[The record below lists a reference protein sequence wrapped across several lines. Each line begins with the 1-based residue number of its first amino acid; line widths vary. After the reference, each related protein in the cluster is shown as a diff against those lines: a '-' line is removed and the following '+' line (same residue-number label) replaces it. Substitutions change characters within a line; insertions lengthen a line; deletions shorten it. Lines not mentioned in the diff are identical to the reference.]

1 MKASIYSHFE
11 QLLSTPD
18 KPLKLSDEN
27 FSTKVNPRRS
37 YPECTINTGTLF
49 DEDGD
54 PIFVEVAST
63 PVSPNTIAGKAK
75 KGAKKTGS
83 SLKRTLGASSTSRK
97 KKSKQTAEQLPN
109 DQLPSQPPPETPL
122 VPTIITPVV
131 PVIAEPA
138 VQPALAPTSTAPK
151 KQKLYRYPSVLA
163 LPSKTAI
170 PIARQK

>member
-18 KPLKLSDEN
+18 RPLKLSDEN

-75 KGAKKTGS
+75 KRCQKNWFLSEKNFGCFKYLQKEEIKKDS
-83 SLKRTLGASSTSRK
+83 
-97 KKSKQTAEQLPN
+97 
-109 DQLPSQPPPETPL
+109 
-122 VPTIITPVV
+122 
-131 PVIAEPA
+131 
-138 VQPALAPTSTAPK
+138 
-151 KQKLYRYPSVLA
+151 
-163 LPSKTAI
+163 
-170 PIARQK
+170 

>member
-1 MKASIYSHFE
+1 M
-11 QLLSTPD
+11 
-18 KPLKLSDEN
+18 KLSDEN

-97 KKSKQTAEQLPN
+97 KK
-109 DQLPSQPPPETPL
+109 
-122 VPTIITPVV
+122 
-131 PVIAEPA
+131 
-138 VQPALAPTSTAPK
+138 
-151 KQKLYRYPSVLA
+151 
-163 LPSKTAI
+163 
-170 PIARQK
+170 